1 MKTER
6 VTLLATKEF
15 KRFLETQAKKEGVS
29 VSELVR
35 NRCEDGV
42 SENEQLL
49 VELTTQVAQALL
61 EGRNALKKAN
71 EKAESVIKE
80 LRAKRQEAATQR

>member
-49 VELTTQVAQALL
+49 VELTAQVAQ
-61 EGRNALKKAN
+61 ALKKAN

>member
-15 KRFLETQAKKEGVS
+15 KRFLQTQAKKEGVS

-49 VELTTQVAQALL
+49 VELTAQVAQALL

>member
-49 VELTTQVAQALL
+49 VELTAQVAQALL

>member
-49 VELTTQVAQALL
+49 VELTAQVAQALL

-80 LRAKRQEAATQR
+80 LRAKRQEAATPR